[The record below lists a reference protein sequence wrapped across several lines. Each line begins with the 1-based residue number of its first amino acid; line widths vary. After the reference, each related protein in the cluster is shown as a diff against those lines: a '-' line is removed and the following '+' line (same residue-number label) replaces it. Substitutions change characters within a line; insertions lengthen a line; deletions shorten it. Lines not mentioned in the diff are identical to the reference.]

1 MFKRSRIKIIVAIM
15 AALLL
20 FLLIMTGMIYGS
32 SYRELSKEN
41 RGMLERYSD
50 DFRLEQAIMEKGG
63 YGGDYGTYSQPQMP
77 AFPGGPHGPSSWDGS
92 EFEESRNQD
101 DDPEDDDADDNDDF
115 DDNDPGD
122 DMLPPAIRDDRDLH
136 AFAVSSFYYT
146 AFDENGEP
154 IITGCGNGEVYSEDD
169 ISSMAAEILESGKT
183 QGSEGDLIYKVTE
196 KDDCTLVAF
205 MDNTVV
211 RDSMETFL
219 KYAFISFGISAVLV
233 FFLALILSKRIIK
246 PLEENDQ
253 RQKQFISDAGHELK
267 TPIAVMNSNLELL
280 SRDVGEDNQWLS
292 NVQYENERM
301 GVLVTQLLELSR
313 AENGTLSKEDL
324 DLSNLVTGEALP
336 FESIAFEQGLS
347 LESNIEEGI
356 HIQGN
361 AGQLRQ
367 LTAILIDNAISHSQ
381 GGDSVDISLRTDR
394 HQAVLSVTN
403 SGPEI
408 PKDVRD
414 KLFERFYRTDE
425 ARTGGSGHYGLG
437 LAIARAIV
445 QGHSGVISV
454 DCADGKVTFKA
465 ALPMN
470 N

>member
-1 MFKRSRIKIIVAIM
+1 
-15 AALLL
+15 
-20 FLLIMTGMIYGS
+20 
-32 SYRELSKEN
+32 
-41 RGMLERYSD
+41 
-50 DFRLEQAIMEKGG
+50 
-63 YGGDYGTYSQPQMP
+63 
-77 AFPGGPHGPSSWDGS
+77 
-92 EFEESRNQD
+92 
-101 DDPEDDDADDNDDF
+101 
-115 DDNDPGD
+115 
-122 DMLPPAIRDDRDLH
+122 
-136 AFAVSSFYYT
+136 
-146 AFDENGEP
+146 
-154 IITGCGNGEVYSEDD
+154 
-169 ISSMAAEILESGKT
+169 
-183 QGSEGDLIYKVTE
+183 
-196 KDDCTLVAF
+196 
-205 MDNTVV
+205 
-211 RDSMETFL
+211 
-219 KYAFISFGISAVLV
+219 
-233 FFLALILSKRIIK
+233 
-246 PLEENDQ
+246 
-253 RQKQFISDAGHELK
+253 
-267 TPIAVMNSNLELL
+267 
-280 SRDVGEDNQWLS
+280 
-292 NVQYENERM
+292 
-301 GVLVTQLLELSR
+301 VTQLLELSR
-313 AENGTLSKEDL
+313 AENGTLPKEDL

-381 GGDSVDISLRTDR
+381 GGDSVDISLKTDR

-403 SGPEI
+403 YGPEI

>member
-1 MFKRSRIKIIVAIM
+1 
-15 AALLL
+15 
-20 FLLIMTGMIYGS
+20 
-32 SYRELSKEN
+32 
-41 RGMLERYSD
+41 
-50 DFRLEQAIMEKGG
+50 
-63 YGGDYGTYSQPQMP
+63 
-77 AFPGGPHGPSSWDGS
+77 
-92 EFEESRNQD
+92 
-101 DDPEDDDADDNDDF
+101 
-115 DDNDPGD
+115 
-122 DMLPPAIRDDRDLH
+122 
-136 AFAVSSFYYT
+136 
-146 AFDENGEP
+146 
-154 IITGCGNGEVYSEDD
+154 
-169 ISSMAAEILESGKT
+169 MAAEILESGKT

-292 NVQYENERM
+292 NVQYENQRM

-347 LESNIEEGI
+347 LESDIEDGI

-445 QGHSGVISV
+445 QGHSGMISV